1 MLKFKMDYFYFK
13 IYYLDN
19 VYNILIIIYK
29 NTVKE
34 PKHLLILTIL
44 VLIGT

>member
-19 VYNILIIIYK
+19 VYNRFIIYK

-34 PKHLLILTIL
+34 PKNLILTIL